1 MVYEF
6 TINGMRVKTGDILST
21 SDGTNSLYSIGYIV
35 LGKLIPGDVDHSIL
49 YLGPEGL
56 CVEAGIYGVILF
68 NAAHEWN
75 SDEMFEERGLLDTF
89 RCASSVLG
97 NRGLSGAEENAARS
111 FVRAYALGCV
121 GKPYNINFLDP
132 DNERALY
139 CSQLVYLAY
148 KKAGI
153 NLNVGKTGKGGKW
166 FDKVVFPQEIL
177 DNSVVIPEG

>member
-68 NAAHEWN
+68 
-75 SDEMFEERGLLDTF
+75 R
-89 RCASSVLG
+89 R
-97 NRGLSGAEENAARS
+97 
-111 FVRAYALGCV
+111 
-121 GKPYNINFLDP
+121 
-132 DNERALY
+132 
-139 CSQLVYLAY
+139 
-148 KKAGI
+148 
-153 NLNVGKTGKGGKW
+153 GGKRS
-166 FDKVVFPQEIL
+166 QELCTSLRPRVRGEAIQYKL
-177 DNSVVIPEG
+177 PGSGQ